1 MLDTHCHLDMYSKPL
16 SIARSAAERGTFVIA
31 MTNLP
36 THFEK
41 ERSFAQ
47 ALKGVRLALGLHPLA
62 SEHHGEELKLFEQ
75 LFPLTSF
82 IGEVGLDFSRQGLH
96 TKERQ
101 LQTFRYVVELVSR
114 SPKVMSLHSR
124 GAEQATLNVLEE
136 FGIRGAIFHWY
147 TGSASVLKGA
157 IAAGHYFSVNP
168 SMSLSKKG
176 QETIATLPPERI
188 LTESDGPYAQVRGR
202 PAQPW
207 DVALVEQ
214 FLADQWHKSV
224 SEVRAIIWNN
234 FQVLL
239 ELLRR
244 R

>member
-1 MLDTHCHLDMYSKPL
+1 MLDSHCHLDMYSKPL
-16 SIARSAAERGTFVIA
+16 SIARIAAERGTFILAV
-31 MTNLP
+31 TNLP

-41 ERSFAQ
+41 GRAFAREF
-47 ALKGVRLALGLHPLA
+47 KGVRLALGLHPLA
-62 SEHHGEELKLFEQ
+62 SEHHAEQLKLFEQ

-82 IGEVGLDFSRQGLH
+82 IGEVGLDFSREGRE

-101 LQTFRYVVELVSR
+101 IQTFRHVTELVSR
-114 SPKVMSLHSR
+114 WPKVISLHSR
-124 GAEQATLNVLEE
+124 GAEQAVLDVLEE
-136 FGIRGAIFHWY
+136 YGIRGAIFHWY
-147 TGSASVLKGA
+147 TGSVAVLNAA

-176 QETIATLPPERI
+176 QETIATVPPERI

-207 DVALVEQ
+207 DVVLAEQ
-214 FLADQWHKSV
+214 FLAKQWRKSV
-224 SEVRAIIWNN
+224 SEVRAIIWAN

-239 ELLRR
+239 EQLRR